1 VDVRLVIPRVRRAID
16 GPTAS
21 SSAAVSSTLNDE
33 AIKDLIADA
42 ISEVIWYAPEWGHG
56 ISVTDTDD
64 DTGFPSEYDV
74 TPDLSLPEQT
84 VVVAQAAL
92 DYFWQVFRDMKVSER
107 IANEAA
113 QWEYTLSANLLAEQF
128 KLLKANRDDALARI
142 LEDNPTLDV
151 YASFLAVRDAEVAA
165 LIEPWTVEAGG
176 VGGQQ
181 LDYRFG

>member
-42 ISEVIWYAPEWGHG
+42 ISEVIWYAPEC
-56 ISVTDTDD
+56 
-64 DTGFPSEYDV
+64 DV